1 MAIKILKIDV
11 EDNKQENK
19 AKLPGTFI
27 ITEKQLIIPFNF
39 EKILTRS

>member
-19 AKLPGTFI
+19 AKYVYHNKK
-27 ITEKQLIIPFNF
+27 KQ
-39 EKILTRS
+39 